1 MSLFLDKDIVPLNFN
16 MTSSLSLSCS
26 TRPYF
31 AMKAPKSLPCVLIA
45 VFSIF
50 QETISQK
57 LRGFHF
63 NKGRKQIWSLPSDEV
78 NKNSSWIFD
87 FEKYGNCARL
97 DVPPFKLPRR
107 FTLCFKQNHDI
118 ADIFTIFSMLSTKSG
133 KSAIEDLKAN
143 P

>member
-1 MSLFLDKDIVPLNFN
+1 MSLFLNKDIQYVDTTF
-16 MTSSLSLSCS
+16 TWVVTGS
-26 TRPYF
+26 TGPNF
-31 AMKAPKSLPCVLIA
+31 AMKATKILLCALPALFA
-45 VFSIF
+45 FS
-50 QETISQK
+50 QETLSQR

-63 NKGRKQIWSLPSDEV
+63 NKGRKQIWSLPSDESTR
-78 NKNSSWIFD
+78 NSSWFFD

-107 FTLCFKQNHDI
+107 FTLCFKQNPDF
-118 ADIFTIFSMLSTKSG
+118 ADIFTSFSMLSTKSG